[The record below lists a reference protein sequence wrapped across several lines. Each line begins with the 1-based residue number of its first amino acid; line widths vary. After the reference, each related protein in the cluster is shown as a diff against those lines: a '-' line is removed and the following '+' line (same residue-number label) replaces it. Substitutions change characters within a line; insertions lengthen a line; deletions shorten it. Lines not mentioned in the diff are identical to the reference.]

1 MFFKRST
8 SGQTWPKSAP
18 GEVNLIQLEGPSSKL
33 AVMLWDFAGDPALRA
48 AQALFLRPN

>member
-1 MFFKRST
+1 LVNIWVNLAKEC
-8 SGQTWPKSAP
+8 TWR
-18 GEVNLIQLEGPSSKL
+18 GELIQLEGPSSKL